1 MDTNAAYAAGLFDG
15 EGCVL
20 VVKERRPKTSN
31 WYYRLVVTIAMS
43 HKPTIEWLATT
54 FNLGVVCPRQPRQIG
69 YKKQFHFQ
77 CKANKAAKFLRIV
90 RPYLIT
96 KAAEVDIALD
106 FHTAHQKAKEDPEYS
121 PRRGHPV
128 EYYNTMEQYKL
139 KLAALKELNFND
151 S

>member
-1 MDTNAAYAAGLFDG
+1 MKDFAAYAAGLFDG

-20 VVKERRPKTSN
+20 IVKERRPKTLN

-43 HKPTIEWLATT
+43 HKPTIEWLAST
-54 FNLGVVCPRQPRQIG
+54 FKLGIVSTRQPRQVG

-77 CKANKAAKFLRIV
+77 CKANKAAEFLRIIK
-90 RPYLIT
+90 PYLIT
-96 KAAEVDIALD
+96 KAAEVDVALE
-106 FHTAHQKAKEDPEYS
+106 FHSAHQKAKREPGYF
-121 PRRGHPV
+121 PRKGHPV
-128 EYYNTMEQYKL
+128 EYYDTMEKYKL